1 MKTMKYIFFTIM
13 VLASACTDFED
24 LQLDP
29 NRATQTHPGLL
40 LTNIE
45 AITFNYIDIGAGLAS
60 RQLAYTD
67 GASNEQYYNW
77 QRAGFGRYN
86 SLRQVTKMDQEAA
99 RLNLDNYRALA
110 LFLKSV
116 HILELSKVFGDVP
129 YSQALQAES
138 GTFNPAY
145 DTQEEIYMQVLTD
158 LEEANSLLNTNNGA
172 ITGDIIYGGDI
183 TKWKK
188 LVNSFTLRVLMSMS
202 KKGGAIGT
210 QVINRFNDIV
220 DDPATYPIFESND
233 DNASL
238 RFQDLVSN
246 RYPYFNS
253 NSLKTAYY
261 MEASFVNL
269 LKDLEDPRLFAFADI
284 TPQAADDE
292 LPTTDFDAYGGID
305 GSALLA
311 ANTNLVV
318 AGLVSKVNPRYYN
331 NPVNEPSNLLSYAE
345 VEFILAEAAARNWI
359 TADAEDHYNNGVMA
373 SFEFFDATGVN
384 AYLLGSEVAFN
395 SSTAIEQIVTQKHI
409 NFFMNGGW
417 EAFYNNLRTGFPVF
431 SVNGGGVLNNQLVPK
446 RWMYPQDEL
455 LYNQANVEA
464 AIQRQYTNDN
474 INGEMWLLKN

>member
-1 MKTMKYIFFTIM
+1 M
-13 VLASACTDFED
+13 
-24 LQLDP
+24 
-29 NRATQTHPGLL
+29 
-40 LTNIE
+40 
-45 AITFNYIDIGAGLAS
+45 
-60 RQLAYTD
+60 
-67 GASNEQYYNW
+67 
-77 QRAGFGRYN
+77 
-86 SLRQVTKMDQEAA
+86 
-99 RLNLDNYRALA
+99 
-110 LFLKSV
+110 
-116 HILELSKVFGDVP
+116 P
-129 YSQALQAES
+129 YAEALQAET
-138 GTFNPAY
+138 GTFSPGY
-145 DTQEEIYMQVLTD
+145 DTQEEIYMQVLAD
-158 LEEANSLLNTNNGA
+158 LEEANNLLNTSNGA

-188 LVNSFTLRVLMSMS
+188 LVNSFTLRVLLSMS

-292 LPTTDFDAYGGID
+292 LSVTDFDAYGGID

-311 ANTNLVV
+311 TNTNLVV
-318 AGLVSKVNPRYYN
+318 AGAVSKVNPRYYD

-359 TADAEDHYNNGVMA
+359 TADAEDHYNNGVAA
-373 SFEFFDATGVN
+373 SFDFFDAAGVG
-384 AYLLGSEVAFN
+384 AYLSGEAAFN
-395 SSTAIEQIVTQKHI
+395 STTAIEQIVTQKYI

-417 EAFYNNLRTGFPVF
+417 EAFYNNLRTGFPSF
-431 SVNGGGVLNNQLVPK
+431 SVNGGGVLNNQLIPK

-464 AIQRQYTNDN
+464 AIQRQYTTDN